1 MSPSDPVHTGEV
13 VEVVPCTVEKDA
25 LDSHFDTLDLG
36 TNHMPFHLEPNSKP
50 IRSPFRS
57 P

>member
-1 MSPSDPVHTGEV
+1 M
-13 VEVVPCTVEKDA
+13 EVVPYTVEKGA

-36 TNHMPFHLEPNSKP
+36 TNHVPFHLEPNSKP

-57 P
+57 L